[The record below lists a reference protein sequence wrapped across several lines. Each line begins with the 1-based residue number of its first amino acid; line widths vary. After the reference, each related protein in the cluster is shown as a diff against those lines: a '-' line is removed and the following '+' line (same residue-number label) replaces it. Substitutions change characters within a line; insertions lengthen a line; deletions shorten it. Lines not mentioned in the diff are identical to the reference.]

1 MLTLSRKTNESIVID
16 HRIVVTVVQVRGD
29 KVRLGITAP
38 RETAVHRE
46 EVERRIA
53 PADNDPSATLTDCG

>member
-1 MLTLSRKTNESIVID
+1 MLVLARERGQSIVID
-16 HRIVVTVVQVRGD
+16 HSIVVTVVQVRGD

-38 RETAVHRE
+38 REMAVHRE